1 MARLIIGGKDYGV
14 HAFMVQLRS
23 LKNFKPVPGIDLGD
37 IG

>member
-1 MARLIIGGKDYGV
+1 MARLIIGGKDHGV

-23 LKNFKPVPGIDLGD
+23 LKDFKPVPGVELGD